1 VNDALRARFVD
12 IVGARNAAVTDDDA
26 APHLREWRGRWT
38 GRAAAVL
45 RPGATAEV
53 ARILELANRT
63 GTAIVPQGGNTGL
76 VGGQIPD
83 GSGDAVIVSTARL
96 DRIREIDTQADA
108 ITVEAGVVLAAIHD
122 AAEAHDRLFPLS
134 LAAQGSCQIGGNLST
149 NAGGTGALAY
159 GVARDQCLGLE
170 VVLPDGSVLDGLSKL
185 KKDNTGYDLRD
196 LFIGAE
202 GTLGV
207 ITAAVLKLFP
217 KPKGRAAA
225 FLAVSSPEAA
235 LALFRAARAT
245 AGSSLTAFE
254 LMARLGIAFAVR
266 HAPGTRDPLAAPHD
280 WCVLME
286 ISSGR
291 SEADARAELDG
302 LVEAGF
308 EQGLVLDGTI
318 AESEAQRLALWRLRE
333 AISESQIPEGGSIK
347 HDISV
352 PVASIPAFLERADR
366 AVLDIV
372 PDARLCPFG
381 HMGDGNLHYNVSQPE
396 GWDKARFL
404 ALTGEVTAAVHA
416 IVTEMNGSI
425 SAEHGI
431 GQMKRVELA
440 EVQSP
445 VALDLK
451 RKIKSA
457 FDPAGIMNPGKL
469 L

>member
-1 VNDALRARFVD
+1 MNDALRTRFVD
-12 IVGARNAAVTDDDA
+12 IVGARNAAVTDDDV

-122 AAEAHDRLFPLS
+122 ATEAHDRLFPLS

-202 GTLGV
+202 GTLGI
-207 ITAAVLKLFP
+207 ITAATLRLYPRPRGK
-217 KPKGRAAA
+217 AAA
-225 FLAVSSPEAA
+225 FLAVGSPEDA
-235 LALFRAARAT
+235 LALFRRARAVAGT
-245 AGSSLTAFE
+245 ALTAYE
-254 LMARLGIAFAVR
+254 LMARMGVAFTLR
-266 HAPGTRDPLAAPHD
+266 HMPGMRDPLARAYP
-280 WCVLME
+280 WYVLLE

-291 SEADARAELDG
+291 SLDDARALLDSIA
-302 LVEAGF
+302 ETGF
-308 EQGLVLDGTI
+308 EHGLVLDGAI
-318 AESEAQRLALWRLRE
+318 AESEAQRLALWQLRE
-333 AISESQIPEGGSIK
+333 AMSESQIPEGGSIK

-352 PVASIPAFLERADR
+352 PVSALPAFMAEAEKAILA
-366 AVLDIV
+366 IV
-372 PDARLCPFG
+372 PEARLCPFG
-381 HMGDGNLHYNVSQPE
+381 HLGDGNLHYNVSQPV
-396 GWDKARFL
+396 GWDRQAFL
-404 ALTGEVTAAVHA
+404 DLTDRITPVVYGLVRAHG
-416 IVTEMNGSI
+416 GSI

-431 GQMKRVELA
+431 GQMKRQELA
-440 EVQSP
+440 ATKSP
-445 VALDLK
+445 VALDLM
-451 RKIKSA
+451 RRIKAA
-457 FDPAGIMNPGKL
+457 FDPNAIMNPGKVL
-469 L
+469 